1 MAGFVL
7 SVCGIALLT
16 VICEIILPDGSTKKY
31 VRVALGVVTSLTIIS
46 AGGRLFSEFFTTNSE
61 HSNSVAVQSNFVD
74 SVNNRKFEY
83 LKDDIAAV
91 LSEHGIEDIEF
102 EYLANEQ
109 AALITI
115 PEGYDGAER
124 VIIQDVCTKYLSQ
137 MEIRLIFH

>member
-1 MAGFVL
+1 M
-7 SVCGIALLT
+7 LT

-31 VRVALGVVTSLTIIS
+31 VRVAMGVVTSLTIIS
-46 AGGRLFSEFFTTNSE
+46 AGGRLFSEVFAPNSE
-61 HSNSVAVQSNFVD
+61 RGNGVAVQSNFVD

-83 LKDDIAAV
+83 LKDDIAVV
-91 LSEHGIEDIEF
+91 LSELGIEDIEF

-115 PEGYDGAER
+115 PECYDGAER
-124 VIIQDVCTKYLSQ
+124 VKIQDVCTKYLSQ